1 MKYSMFSIVLFSL
14 LLVACNE
21 TLVSDMRIN
30 DQSLVNTSQNSDETI
45 ANIGQPRESIDQQ
58 NTLSGNN
65 EQLYLHVIQEQ
76 QVGMKR
82 LQASPQK
89 KLMVTQIQ
97 SEVLPVTVQEGT
109 PVNQP
114 MTNMMSPQMAFESAM
129 QTADNSE
136 RESIAPSPSPA
147 PSSSL
152 VRSQIN
158 EISTPMAQI
167 SEQREAL
174 EEKSIEDAVAGT
186 LVVNEALGSEDIVAV
201 TENSFKLATPVL
213 QPAAIPVENSDVAA
227 VSPTQSNKGA
237 EKLLSGLEGRDS
249 YDSLPEIAE
258 SATVSEVDIIAA
270 DAMNYSQNNIIV
282 SEEPEKQTNVAR
294 SILAMSEVPS
304 RQIADNE
311 TAEILKLNVIDGE
324 QGLFETCEG
333 EPVELP
339 VKTEL
344 KGWVRISIDS
354 ENIHTVEALDVIEC
368 HADK

>member
-1 MKYSMFSIVLFSL
+1 MIHEKSHSKTSIQQLYENRK
-14 LLVACNE
+14 AQYK
-21 TLVSDMRIN
+21 M
-30 DQSLVNTSQNSDETI
+30 
-45 ANIGQPRESIDQQ
+45 PESIMTSLPA
-58 NTLSGNN
+58 NTRHKSRRQYWRYVTPFALASVLAVILIWPNKK
-65 EQLYLHVIQEQ
+65 ELYV
-76 QVGMKR
+76 
-82 LQASPQK
+82 
-89 KLMVTQIQ
+89 
-97 SEVLPVTVQEGT
+97 
-109 PVNQP
+109 
-114 MTNMMSPQMAFESAM
+114 PQMAFESAM

-167 SEQREAL
+167 SEQRKAL